1 MLVKTFLSKCAPK
14 MKVTIWK
21 ADAQPGNNKKEGEA
35 GELALEYHFNY
46 CSIVEDFI
54 ISETEIILF
63 TKIAK
68 EV

>member
-1 MLVKTFLSKCAPK
+1 